1 MPVLRS
7 IAAAA
12 YGPYRPRIGR
22 MPAPMT
28 ADYAAS
34 VRQGQVW
41 LLTGAGPGRE
51 DAPAGLI
58 VLVPEAGCLLL
69 ENVAVLPSAQ
79 GRGAGTFLLEFA
91 EARARELG
99 LPEIRLYTNAAM
111 TENLAYYQRRGYH
124 ETGRGQEDGFSRVY
138 FARQVERRQG
148 TDSAGRGSV
157 GPASVARD
165 SGVRGGGGPR

>member
-12 YGPYRPRIGR
+12 YGPYLPRIGR

-34 VRQGQVW
+34 VREGCVW
-41 LLTGAGPGRE
+41 LLTGADPGQP

-58 VLVPEAGCLLL
+58 VLVPEAGYLLL
-69 ENVAVLPSAQ
+69 ENVAVLPPAQ
-79 GRGAGTFLLEFA
+79 GRGAGTFLLDFA

-111 TENLAYYQRRGYH
+111 TGNLAYYRRRGYH
-124 ETGRGQEDGFSRVY
+124 ETGRGEEDGFSRVY
-138 FARQVERRQG
+138 FARQVGRRRG
-148 TDSAGRGSV
+148 THSPAGRVKRLSAACALTI
-157 GPASVARD
+157 PAAHRC
-165 SGVRGGGGPR
+165 G